1 MRGASSRTGLA
12 CSMLSIVYPKRE
24 LEGKRLH
31 ELDQDVVEAII
42 GMSLLSLLGYVNGE
56 TWW

>member
-12 CSMLSIVYPKRE
+12 CSMLSIFYPKRE

-31 ELDQDVVEAII
+31 ELDQDVVEAITGI
-42 GMSLLSLLGYVNGE
+42 SLLSLLGYDLL
-56 TWW
+56 